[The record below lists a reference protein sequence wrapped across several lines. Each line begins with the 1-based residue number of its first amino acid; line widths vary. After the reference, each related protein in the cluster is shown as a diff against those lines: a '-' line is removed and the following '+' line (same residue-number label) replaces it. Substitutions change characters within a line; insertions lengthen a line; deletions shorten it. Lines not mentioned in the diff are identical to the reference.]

1 MSPSDT
7 QSNHPT
13 DQQTHALIRLLVDQQ
28 VLKFGAF
35 TLKSG
40 RLSPYFFNLGELCS
54 GAAMAQLAAAYADR
68 IAQSELRPDVLFGP
82 AYKGIPLA
90 VATATA
96 MAGRGQDVGITFNR
110 KERKDHGE
118 GGNLVGAPLAGRRV
132 LLLDDVLTA
141 GTAMREAIDI
151 VRAAGGQICGVLIAM
166 DRQERSDSDLT
177 AVAAL
182 AAEIAAPVLSLL
194 TLTDL
199 VRFLDSDL
207 SDSDRVLEN
216 AEPDHGNLKQRMED
230 YQSQYCVASL

>member
-1 MSPSDT
+1 MSADT
-7 QSNHPT
+7 AASNTGLP
-13 DQQTHALIRLLVDQQ
+13 ALISLLIEQQ
-28 VLKFGAF
+28 VLQFGEF

-54 GAAMAQLAAAYADR
+54 GVALAQLAAAYAQR
-68 IAQSELRPDVLFGP
+68 IAETELQPTVLFGP

-96 MAGRGQDVGITFNR
+96 MAERGQDVGITFNR

-118 GGNLVGAPLAGRRV
+118 GGHLVGAPLAGERV

-151 VRAAGGQICGVLIAM
+151 VRSAGGEICGVLIAM
-166 DRQERSDSDLT
+166 DRQERGNGEAT

-182 AAEIAAPVLSLL
+182 ANELKAPVLSLVNMS
-194 TLTDL
+194 DV
-199 VRFLDSDL
+199 VRFLDGSMSESDTH
-207 SDSDRVLEN
+207 LETTAAN
-216 AEPDHGNLKQRMED
+216 QGNLKQRMEA
-230 YQSQYCVASL
+230 YQAQYCVAQES